1 MPEIE
6 PVPALRLSPGGRD
19 PLRVVKVYGAMPPF
33 TLMTALYELPTVA
46 VGKVADIAIGSV
58 AMEGV
63 PEALSV
69 EQAVV
74 ASTSDRRRTLLR
86 KTVEKYRF

>member
-1 MPEIE
+1 
-6 PVPALRLSPGGRD
+6 
-19 PLRVVKVYGAMPPF
+19 
-33 TLMTALYELPTVA
+33 MTALYELPTVA
-46 VGKVADIAIGSV
+46 VGNVADMAIGSV

-74 ASTSDRRRTLLR
+74 ARTSETIRISVR
-86 KTVEKYRF
+86 KTVEEYRF